1 MRVVFQVALVCAVVT
16 LCVASAVFADDT
28 TGATPQH
35 YTDEEANEMLRNF
48 KENLSG
54 SSESGSIKFSLM
66 GSVNQDSGSCARKTV
81 LFLGSNTYDI
91 HVAESLETLGWTATV
106 NSAASNQPASYFE
119 QFDIVAVI
127 RTYIDPSWTGLIE
140 YAQNG
145 GRIVT
150 EWSGTQG
157 ASDAGIIP
165 FSTDY
170 RGYREDS
177 TIALNAKGLA
187 SPALTDSINNPA
199 AITDAAEGGQRIE
212 FLVNAIG
219 YDPNDVYATFTVI
232 PRASSSTIEV
242 GAPAIIAGQV
252 ANGSGFY
259 VAGMCDWYDVYNS
272 PPITSEMDHLV
283 MNLFYLACELDS
295 NPEPVDDS
303 CVCEHFVAH
312 TGCATASAAATDGK
326 CVCLEFSSAENID
339 TCDPA
344 RSTGESTPCDA

>member
-28 TGATPQH
+28 TGVAPQH
-35 YTDEEANEMLRNF
+35 YTDEEANEMVRKF

-54 SSESGSIKFSLM
+54 SSESGSISLM

-81 LFLGSNTYDI
+81 LFLRSSGYDI
-91 HVAESLETLGWTATV
+91 HVAESLETLGWTATID
-106 NSAASNQPASYFE
+106 SAASSEPASYFQ
-119 QFDIVAVI
+119 QFDVVAVM
-127 RTYIDPSWTGLIE
+127 RTSIGPSWTGLIE

-150 EWSGTQG
+150 EFLG
-157 ASDAGIIP
+157 AQAAFDAGIIP
-165 FSTDY
+165 FSTGGY
-170 RGYREDS
+170 INNRGDS
-177 TIALNAKGLA
+177 TVALNAKGLA
-187 SPALTDSINNPA
+187 SPALTDGINNPA
-199 AITDAAEGGQRIE
+199 AITDAAEGGERLE
-212 FLVNAIG
+212 YLVNAIG

-232 PRASSSTIEV
+232 PLASSSTIEV
-242 GAPAIIAGQV
+242 GAPFIIAGQV

-259 VAGMCDWYDVYNS
+259 VAGMSDWRDVYNS

-283 MNLFYLACELDS
+283 MNLFHLACELDS

-312 TGCATASAAATDGK
+312 TGCATASAATDGK